1 MDRPPLKSKKKLA
14 VYTLTRDRLDYTKR
28 MLEQLKNC
36 GEEFDHYIL
45 DNGSTDGTAEWL
57 KDAIKLPQNTGL
69 WTAIN
74 ILLVYTNHFRDYRYV
89 LKLDNDLEFPEDGW
103 LTKLIDTYEAR
114 DYDILTPFVE
124 GICKG
129 KGGPDRIM
137 NDNGIG
143 MTLSVGGACLLTTA
157 ESYNDLFPNRYM
169 ARGWDTWFCSSKKC
183 GVVEDIKVKHD
194 TVKQEAEKPEY
205 YKRKQEESKL
215 VYGYEDRDMYVQL

>member
-1 MDRPPLKSKKKLA
+1 MDRPPLKSRKKLA

-36 GEEFDHYIL
+36 GMEFDHFIL
-45 DNGSTDGTAEWL
+45 DNGSTDGTQEWL
-57 KDAIKLPQNTGL
+57 KDAIKLPKNTGL

-74 ILLVYTNHFRDYRYV
+74 ILLLYTNYFYDYELV
-89 LKLDNDLEFPEDGW
+89 LKLDNDLEFPEDDW

-124 GICKG
+124 GICNG

-137 NDNGIG
+137 DDNGIG

-157 ESYNDLFPNRYM
+157 EAYNELMPNKEM
-169 ARGWDTWFCSSKKC
+169 ARGWDTWFCKEKRC

-194 TVKQEAEKPEY
+194 TEQQEADKPDY
-205 YKRKQEESKL
+205 YQRKIEESKI
-215 VYGYEDRDMYVQL
+215 VYGHDDRNMYVLL

>member
-1 MDRPPLKSKKKLA
+1 MDRPPLKSRKKLA

-36 GEEFDHYIL
+36 GEEFDHFIV
-45 DNGSTDGTAEWL
+45 DNGSTDGTQEWL
-57 KDAIKLPQNTGL
+57 KDAIKLPKNTGL

-74 ILLVYTNHFRDYRYV
+74 ILLLYTNHFHDYRYV

-114 DYDILTPFVE
+114 DYDILTPFVD

-137 NDNGIG
+137 DDKGTI
-143 MTLSVGGACLLTTA
+143 S
-157 ESYNDLFPNRYM
+157 
-169 ARGWDTWFCSSKKC
+169 
-183 GVVEDIKVKHD
+183 
-194 TVKQEAEKPEY
+194 
-205 YKRKQEESKL
+205 
-215 VYGYEDRDMYVQL
+215 